1 MRYLTTLTSMLALG
15 VATAASAADTYH
27 LEKTHVDLLFS
38 ISHAGFTEKHG
49 SFRDL
54 DATLEYDAAKPENSQ
69 VTVVVK
75 TDSLDTAFEPRD
87 KDVKSDK
94 FLDVARYPEMRFVST
109 KVTREPDQTLRIDGQ
124 LTLHGVTRPLTL
136 HARLNK
142 EAPNPFDKRP
152 TLGFSATGSL
162 KRSDFGIAT
171 YIPVIGD
178 EVNLTIDAEF
188 NRSVTET
195 QLRKSPEAPT
205 GRRGAAQGV
214 PTSAGDAA
222 RGNRP
227 K

>member
-1 MRYLTTLTSMLALG
+1 MRYLTTLTVMLALG
-15 VATAASAADTYH
+15 VASAASAADTYH

-54 DATLEYDAAKPENSQ
+54 DATLQYDASKPENSQ

-75 TDSLDTAFEPRD
+75 TDSLDTAFAPRD
-87 KDVKSDK
+87 KDVKSEK
-94 FLDVARYPEMRFVST
+94 FLDVAKYPEMRFVST
-109 KVTREPDQTLRIDGQ
+109 KVTREPDHMLRIDGD
-124 LTLHGVTRPLTL
+124 LTLHGVTKPLTL
-136 HARLNK
+136 HAKLNK

-188 NRSVTET
+188 NRS
-195 QLRKSPEAPT
+195 
-205 GRRGAAQGV
+205 AAQEIPGN
-214 PTSAGDAA
+214 AGGAT